1 MKKGLCLWVI
11 ALSRCVI
18 AACPADPGTKVSE
31 IRVRVMRPEGAPVK
45 PLTAAD
51 FVLEAEP
58 RSTPDLRFLRP
69 TVDQRL
75 SAFFL
80 DTSRSMGSGRIFK
93 MPQLAIAGINSFL
106 ETSSAQD
113 EYFIEYVSNAPV
125 MKCDF
130 SCARPHIDLRNAPR
144 AHGGTALTGAI
155 YLALNG
161 MRRARYENRA
171 LLIVSDGA
179 ITPAPTI

>member
-51 FVLEAEP
+51 FVLKQN
-58 RSTPDLRFLRP
+58 RDQLRICALAPYRGP
-69 TVDQRL
+69 ASVGIL
-75 SAFFL
+75 L